1 MKRVALVTGGTKGL
15 GLEIVH
21 RLISDNYIVYSIA
34 RSFRDERDISDVY
47 FHMGDVTNIDSLTAL
62 SDIININVGRLDLL
76 VNNAG
81 IIASGGIEDI
91 DYDNWNNVMNV
102 NVNGVFNCTKVMLP
116 LLKKS
121 DSSSIVNISSISS
134 KIVSSSMAYSCSK
147 SAVDMITKCLAKD
160 LAKHNIRVN
169 SISPGIMKTGFQI
182 NNSIISENEYN
193 DFIDKCSCD
202 YPFGIVKA
210 EEVAELVSYLGSFK
224 ASCITGANITIDG
237 GRSLI

>member
-1 MKRVALVTGGTKGL
+1 MKRVAIVTGGTKGL

-34 RSFRDERDISDVY
+34 RGFKSEIGTSNAY
-47 FHMGDVTNIDSLTAL
+47 FYSVDVTNIDDLIAL
-62 SDIININVGRLDLL
+62 SDRINADTGRLDLL

-81 IIASGGIEDI
+81 ITASGGIEDI

-102 NVNGVFNCTKVMLP
+102 NVNGVFNCTKIMLT

-121 DSSSIVNISSISS
+121 DSASIVNISSISS

-147 SAVDMITKCLAKD
+147 SAVDMMTKCLAKD

-182 NNSIISENEYN
+182 NNSIIIENEYN

-210 EEVAELVSYLGSFK
+210 EEVAELVSYLGSSK
-224 ASCITGANITIDG
+224 ARCITGANITIDS
-237 GRSLI
+237 GRSLL

>member
-15 GLEIVH
+15 GLEVVH

-34 RSFRDERDISDVY
+34 RGFRDERDISDVH
-47 FHMGDVTNIDSLTAL
+47 FHMGDVTNIDSLTTL
-62 SDIININVGRLDLL
+62 SDVINTNVGRLDLL

-81 IIASGGIEDI
+81 IIAGGGIEDV
-91 DYDNWNNVMNV
+91 DYDNWNNVMNI

-121 DSSSIVNISSISS
+121 DSASIVNISSISS

-147 SAVDMITKCLAKD
+147 SAVDMMTKCLAKD

-182 NNSIISENEYN
+182 NNCIASEDKYD
-193 DFIDKCSCD
+193 DFIDKCSCG
-202 YPFGIVKA
+202 YLFGIVKT
-210 EEVAELVSYLGSFK
+210 EEVAELVVYLGSSK
-224 ASCITGANITIDG
+224 ASCITGANITIDS
-237 GRSLI
+237 GRSLL

>member
-34 RSFRDERDISDVY
+34 RGFKSERGIINAY
-47 FHMGDVTNIDSLTAL
+47 FYSGDVTSIDDLTAL
-62 SDIININVGRLDLL
+62 SDRINEDVGRLDLL

-81 IIASGGIEDI
+81 IIAGGGIEDTN
-91 DYDNWNNVMNV
+91 YDNWTNVMNI
-102 NVNGVFNCTKVMLP
+102 NVNGVFNCIKIMLP

-121 DSSSIVNISSISS
+121 DSASIINISSISS
-134 KIVSSSMAYSCSK
+134 KKVSSSMGYSCSK
-147 SAVDMITKCLAKD
+147 SAVDMMTKCLAKD

-182 NNSIISENEYN
+182 NNSILSENEYN

-210 EEVAELVSYLGSFK
+210 EEVAELVSYLGSSK

>member
-21 RLISDNYIVYSIA
+21 KLISDNYIVYSIA
-34 RSFRDERDISDVY
+34 RDFRNERGISDAY
-47 FHMGDVTNIDSLTAL
+47 FHMGDITNIDSLAAL
-62 SDIININVGRLDLL
+62 SDIINTNAGKLDLL

-81 IIASGGIEDI
+81 IIAGGGIEDV
-91 DYDNWNNVMNV
+91 DYDNWNNVMNI

-121 DSSSIVNISSISS
+121 DSASIVNISSISS

-147 SAVDMITKCLAKD
+147 SAVDMMTKCLAKD

-169 SISPGIMKTGFQI
+169 SISPGIMKTGFQV
-182 NNSIISENEYN
+182 NNSIISEDKYD
-193 DFIDKCSCD
+193 DFIDKCSCE
-202 YPFGIVKA
+202 YPFGIVKT
-210 EEVAELVSYLGSFK
+210 EEVAELVVYLGSSK
-224 ASCITGANITIDG
+224 ASCITGANITIDS
-237 GRSLI
+237 GRSLL

>member
-1 MKRVALVTGGTKGL
+1 MKRVAIVTGGTKGL

-34 RSFRDERDISDVY
+34 RGFKSEIGTSNAY
-47 FHMGDVTNIDSLTAL
+47 FYSVDVTNIDDLIAL
-62 SDIININVGRLDLL
+62 SDRINADTGRLDLL

-81 IIASGGIEDI
+81 ITASGGIEDI

-102 NVNGVFNCTKVMLP
+102 NVNGVFNCTKIMLP

-121 DSSSIVNISSISS
+121 DSASIVNISSISS

-147 SAVDMITKCLAKD
+147 SAVDMMTKCLAKD

-210 EEVAELVSYLGSFK
+210 EEVAELVSYLGSSK
-224 ASCITGANITIDG
+224 ARCITGANITIDG